1 MTVRPH
7 YGAMFTRIRILLA
20 LAVVGAVA
28 AAAGTALAASQGTDS
43 QVTISPR
50 TVVASA
56 GQTSPVDVGG
66 ARAVRAGK
74 PIPAGYV
81 LVGRHVKFT
90 RGTEVGYGA
99 LTMRCPAGK
108 TLRGL
113 ALQGQ
118 VGPQVVRDT
127 HYAGKRSV
135 FVIVDYNTR
144 ITPVGGTAEG
154 TVLAL
159 CR

>member
-1 MTVRPH
+1 
-7 YGAMFTRIRILLA
+7 
-20 LAVVGAVA
+20 VA
-28 AAAGTALAASQGTDS
+28 ARAQHHGRHVHEQGTDS

-66 ARAVRAGK
+66 VRAVRAGK
-74 PIPAGYV
+74 RIPSGYV
-81 LVGRHVKFT
+81 LIGRHVKFT

-99 LTMRCPAGK
+99 LTMRCPSGK
-108 TLRGL
+108 TLHGL
-113 ALQGQ
+113 ARQGQ

-127 HYAGKRSV
+127 HYPGKRSV
-135 FVIVDYNTR
+135 DLIVTYDANR
-144 ITPVGGTAEG
+144 TPVGGTAEG

>member
-1 MTVRPH
+1 MV
-7 YGAMFTRIRILLA
+7 GMFTRVRILLA

-28 AAAGTALAASQGTDS
+28 AAAGSALAAEQGTDS
-43 QVTISPR
+43 QITISPR

-66 ARAVRAGK
+66 VRAVRAGK
-74 PIPAGYV
+74 PIPSGYV

-99 LTMRCPAGK
+99 LTMRCPSGK

-113 ALQGQ
+113 ARQGQ

-127 HYAGKRSV
+127 HYPRKRSV
-135 FVIVDYNTR
+135 DLIVTYDANR
-144 ITPVGGTAEG
+144 TPVGGTAEG